1 MTTGTFMVHVLGVWH
16 SIKRVLLFELSS
28 SFTSHNCFYHHFID
42 KETES
47 QKVQMIWPESRSQA

>member
-16 SIKRVLLFELSS
+16 SIKRVLFELSS
-28 SFTSHNCFYHHFID
+28 SLASRDCFYPHFID

-47 QKVQMIWPESRSQA
+47 QKVQMIWPESGSQA